1 MSSVLPDG
9 FFGPQDQILLAAA
22 AKAAPAGAL
31 VEVGVYQG
39 RSAHVLADHREGR
52 NLYLFDNCEF
62 VGVNP
67 AEWPPAGK
75 GIYHNY
81 VDPRDCRW
89 DLPIALLHQDADHT
103 EELVL
108 AHLKYFAP
116 HIVARGI
123 IVLHDYD
130 SPDYP
135 GVKQAWCAFDQSGN
149 YELFLHGSNI
159 VAWRR
164 VC

>member
-9 FFGPQDQILLAAA
+9 WYGPQDQILLAAA

-31 VEVGVYQG
+31 IEVGVYQG

-62 VGVNP
+62 VGCNP
-67 AEWPPAGK
+67 TEWPSGK
-75 GIYHNY
+75 GIFHNFI
-81 VDPRDCRW
+81 DPRDCKW

-108 AHLKYFAP
+108 AHLKHFAP

-135 GVKQAWCAFDQSGN
+135 GVRQAWLKFNSAGQ
-149 YELFLHGSNI
+149 YEPFLYGQNI
-159 VAWRR
+159 STWRR
-164 VC
+164 VA